1 MLEKIYNLIALKINK
16 EGKGYQM
23 VNQTV
28 LDYLKRYSKEYKLED
43 IKNKIISSGYA
54 EADFDEAVKI
64 LGLKPTIKTTPAAT
78 IKTII
83 PPKIKPQERLKK
95 TSSFNFLRVAG
106 IAGIFAIVLFF
117 ITSMLIILQFPLGLT
132 SIIGSVSGLANL
144 LFLSG
149 FVALGKKYKKNLI
162 RVLSIITIILEALI
176 LLFFVA
182 YSNFPGIIPFANQVT
197 SFIETISSQVTD
209 FNTLLSFFTSNLV
222 LFAVIL
228 GGVILI
234 TILLGILFGVGLLK
248 LKADVKYARLAG
260 ILTILGFCTF
270 ILGIGIVFL
279 AVAFIFEI
287 VILLKS

>member
-1 MLEKIYNLIALKINK
+1 
-16 EGKGYQM
+16 M

-28 LDYLKRYSKEYKLED
+28 LDYIKKYSKEYKLED
-43 IKNKIISSGYA
+43 IKDKIISSGYT
-54 EADFDEAVKI
+54 EADFDESVKI
-64 LGLKPTIKTTPAAT
+64 LGLKPTPKTTPTAT

-83 PPKIKPQERLKK
+83 PPKIKPQEKLKK
-95 TSSFNFLRVAG
+95 TSSFNFLKVAG

-117 ITSMLIILQFPLGLT
+117 ITSMLTILQFPLGIT
-132 SIIGSVSGLANL
+132 NIIGSIGGLANL
-144 LFLSG
+144 LFLVG
-149 FVALGKKYKKNLI
+149 FVVLGKKYKKNLI
-162 RVLSIITIILEALI
+162 RVLSIIIIVLEAII
-176 LLFFVA
+176 LLFFFI
-182 YSNFPGIIPFANQVT
+182 YSNFPGIIPFTSQIN
-197 SFIETISSQVTD
+197 SFIETVSSQVTD
-209 FNTLLSFFTSNLV
+209 FNTLLSFFTSNLM
-222 LFAVIL
+222 LFAIIL
-228 GGVILI
+228 GGVLLI